1 MVKDNNGIL
10 AYDNWCNVFGS
21 PHLAVERDTP
31 YIKSNFTVVGVS
43 AYEFKERPRFKWTM
57 DGKLAVASLPRTVA
71 DLEPYE
77 NKVCL
82 LSCNFQR
89 FCSFAAVGRV
99 LDCLPIFLESRFNWR

>member
-1 MVKDNNGIL
+1 MTTG
-10 AYDNWCNVFGS
+10 NVFGT

-43 AYEFKERPRFKWTM
+43 AYEFHERPRFKWTW

-77 NKVCL
+77 NKVRVW
-82 LSCNFQR
+82 SIIS
-89 FCSFAAVGRV
+89 SFFFHSSFWTSA
-99 LDCLPIFLESRFNWR
+99 